1 MCRIFERGGRIH
13 SSTATYVHTLLRC
26 FHGAVGGAGRWG
38 LLYGGRWCDG
48 LGGSRLSALGGS
60 RLSALG
66 SRRFSEAAAAAAGLL
81 LGGTTLDGSPM
92 PPGAWAGRPRR
103 PVCGRKRVRCSA
115 SPSTRFTLWGLAKP
129 SRSPQPASRL
139 DFFCSSTC
147 YAWGAAPGGG
157 AAAAAA
163 GAWGVEVYV
172 TASSTH
178 IPTAAAALTCNL
190 QT

>member
-1 MCRIFERGGRIH
+1 MQL
-13 SSTATYVHTLLRC
+13 LLRC
-26 FHGAVGGAGRWG
+26 RGLKLGRWG
-38 LLYGGRWCDG
+38 LLYGGASYGAGDVVT
-48 LGGSRLSALGGS
+48 A
-60 RLSALG
+60 
-66 SRRFSEAAAAAAGLL
+66 SEVAAACC
-81 LGGTTLDGSPM
+81 GTSWRDHLLDGSPM

-103 PVCGRKRVRCSA
+103 PVCGRKRLRCSA

-178 IPTAAAALTCNL
+178 IPLAAAALSCN
-190 QT
+190 

>member
-1 MCRIFERGGRIH
+1 MPWVKLGGGVFLRWGF
-13 SSTATYVHTLLRC
+13 LRC
-26 FHGAVGGAGRWG
+26 R
-38 LLYGGRWCDG
+38 RWCDG
-48 LGGSRLSALGGS
+48 CS
-60 RLSALG
+60 
-66 SRRFSEAAAAAAGLL
+66 GLL
-81 LGGTTLDGSPM
+81 RDFLAGPLAGWVPHAPRGVAGAAPEARLQTQTFEVLRVPLDAVYTVG
-92 PPGAWAGRPRR
+92 PG
-103 PVCGRKRVRCSA
+103 KNS
-115 SPSTRFTLWGLAKP
+115 
-129 SRSPQPASRL
+129 SRSPQPASRQ
-139 DFFCSSTC
+139 DFFCSC